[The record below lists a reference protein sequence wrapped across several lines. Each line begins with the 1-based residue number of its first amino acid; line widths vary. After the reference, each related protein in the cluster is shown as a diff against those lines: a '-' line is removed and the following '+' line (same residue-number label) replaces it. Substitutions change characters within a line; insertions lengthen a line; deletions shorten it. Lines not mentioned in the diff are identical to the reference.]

1 MNKVG
6 GAVRRKT
13 IYLVLTL
20 WGMMIATSAWADPKK
35 IISAIDEAS
44 ASCKIVSQKIFD
56 FKELGQ
62 QEFKS
67 SALLME
73 ELKKLGFKVSGDL
86 KVPPDLVKDGIA
98 KTAFQ
103 AEFIGKGP
111 GPTITI
117 MLEYDALKNGH
128 ACGHNLIASTGLLA
142 AAGLSKVLPEISG
155 RFLVIGTPDEERG
168 SLGGGKI
175 ALLEGGHFEG
185 SDIVLITHP
194 YDRWSVDQRLLSMK
208 RGTFVFKGKASHA
221 AAAPHKGISAL
232 DAVVLMFNATDM
244 LREHVRQDV
253 RIHGI
258 IKKGGDLVNVVP
270 ELAEAEFAVRALDTA
285 TMEETYRKVINCA
298 KAGEL
303 ATGAKLEFKEPRTF
317 LKAPIIVPDFTK
329 LVIDQVKSLGV
340 PDSEIKDQTE
350 FASSDLG
357 NVGHAYPT
365 VNLWFKI
372 ATEGTALHSDAFREA
387 AASEEAWKATVIA
400 AKAIAL
406 TAYDLL
412 VHPDKVK
419 GIQEKFKELKAKEGK

>member
-1 MNKVG
+1 
-6 GAVRRKT
+6 
-13 IYLVLTL
+13 
-20 WGMMIATSAWADPKK
+20 
-35 IISAIDEAS
+35 
-44 ASCKIVSQKIFD
+44 
-56 FKELGQ
+56 
-62 QEFKS
+62 
-67 SALLME
+67 ME
-73 ELKKLGFKVSGDL
+73 ELRNLGYQVSGDL
-86 KVPPDLVKDGIA
+86 KVPADLVKDGIS
-98 KTAFQ
+98 KTAFR
-103 AEFIGKGP
+103 AELVGKGP

-128 ACGHNLIASTGLLA
+128 ACGHNLIATSGLLA
-142 AAGLSKVLPEISG
+142 AAGLAKVMQETSG
-155 RFLVIGTPDEERG
+155 RVIVIGTPDEERG

-175 ALLEGGHFEG
+175 ALLEGGHFDG

-194 YDRWSVDQRLLSMK
+194 GDRWSIDQRLLAMK
-208 RGTFVFKGKASHA
+208 RATFIFKGKSAHA
-221 AAAPHKGISAL
+221 AASPHKGINAL
-232 DAVVLMFNATDM
+232 RAAILTFNAVDM

-285 TMEETYRKVINCA
+285 TMEETYDKMLNCA

-303 ATGAKLEFKEPRTF
+303 ATGARLEFKEPRTS
-317 LKAPIIVPDFTK
+317 LKAPIIVPALAK
-329 LVIDQVKSLGV
+329 MVIDQVRSLGI
-340 PDSEIKDQTE
+340 PDDAIKDQTE

-372 ATEGTALHSDAFREA
+372 AAEGTALHSDAFRDA
-387 AASEEAWKATVIA
+387 AASEEGWKATVIA

-412 VHPDKVK
+412 SHPEKVK
-419 GIQEKFKELKAKEGK
+419 MMQEKFKELKAKEGK